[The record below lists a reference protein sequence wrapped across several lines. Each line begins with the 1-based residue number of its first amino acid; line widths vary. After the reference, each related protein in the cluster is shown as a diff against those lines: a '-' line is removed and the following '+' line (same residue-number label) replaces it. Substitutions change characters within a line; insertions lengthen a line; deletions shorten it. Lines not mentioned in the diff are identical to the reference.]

1 MISGPGESGLD
12 CWISCSRQWQVQEC
26 FNCCI
31 CLKSW
36 ITVSCRVCC
45 LVFAPL
51 NDMRTLKFKAQPS
64 IKCSA
69 APLASD
75 YRPAR
80 GNQIVERSSDNEKIL
95 CARVNF
101 ASTAFVRIVFNSII
115 RLFAV
120 DFCEVIV
127 DEGKCRV
134 KLTSQKSTANFW
146 IIKAVV
152 KSGRFRKS
160 KHSPVVGVPTEFF
173 FFPNVH
179 SCFYNSIFKQKTF
192 QLPCICDH
200 RRDIEILIVLLA
212 PVLPDIPVIIWFWIP
227 VDGLQ

>member
-1 MISGPGESGLD
+1 M
-12 CWISCSRQWQVQEC
+12 
-26 FNCCI
+26 
-31 CLKSW
+31 
-36 ITVSCRVCC
+36 CC

-134 KLTSQKSTANFW
+134 KLTSQKSTANF
-146 IIKAVV
+146 
-152 KSGRFRKS
+152 
-160 KHSPVVGVPTEFF
+160 
-173 FFPNVH
+173 
-179 SCFYNSIFKQKTF
+179 
-192 QLPCICDH
+192 
-200 RRDIEILIVLLA
+200 
-212 PVLPDIPVIIWFWIP
+212 
-227 VDGLQ
+227 